1 MTSPLLILG
10 LLVASGAATRA
21 AKSDP
26 SLERTAQVSTVD
38 ITANATT
45 DRVVIQA
52 NGANLTVEQKTVNG
66 ASVTSVTEASPAGFW
81 PFQRN
86 DIIIRINTR
95 QISRPSDILF
105 VWRTGAP
112 SSFVFEVIRNGARL
126 VFSGTAADFPA
137 LGLPPTPEPPAPP
150 PTP

>member
-1 MTSPLLILG
+1 VTSPLLILG
-10 LLVASGAATRA
+10 LLVASGASSHAV
-21 AKSDP
+21 KSDP
-26 SLERTAQVSTVD
+26 SQERAPRVSTVD
-38 ITANATT
+38 ISANATT

-66 ASVTSVTEASPAGFW
+66 ASVTSVTESSPAGFW

-86 DIIIRINTR
+86 DIIVRINTK

-112 SSFVFEVIRNGARL
+112 SIFEFEVIRNGTRL
-126 VFSGTAADFPA
+126 VYRGIAVDFFG
-137 LGLPPTPEPPAPP
+137 LGLSPTPEPPVLLFML
-150 PTP
+150 